1 MQDDKLAAA
10 AEPSDI
16 IWENRHF
23 DYFQIKRRELCAYIG
38 VGIVLALSFAL
49 IYYLTI

>member
-1 MQDDKLAAA
+1 MLNKDFGKA

-16 IWENRHF
+16 VWENRHF
-23 DYFQIKRRELCAYIG
+23 DYYQIKKRELCAYIG

-49 IYYLTI
+49 IYALTI